1 MREIVVLGAGVVG
14 LTTALALA
22 EDGHQVTVVD
32 AAEGPGAGA
41 SSGNG
46 AQLSYLFTDAFSSPA
61 LLRKIP
67 SYLTRRDP
75 AVRIR
80 PTASWQFA
88 RWSCSFLANGSKRR
102 FERNTL
108 RLLDLALESRQRF
121 RSISSRLGFDHRMS
135 GKLTLY
141 ASQAG
146 LRDAE
151 QTISMKRS
159 AGVRQSLLSPR
170 EALEI
175 EPALAS
181 YAHPIAGALWSP
193 EDEAGD
199 CSLFCRGLRN
209 ILEEDYGVSFRFG
222 TRITDID
229 SDRGRLASIRTD
241 RGEIACRR
249 AVIALG
255 VDSRRIAARAGIAL
269 PIWPLQ
275 GYSMTIPALPDAP
288 HVSITDST
296 RKIVFCRLADRLRI
310 AGVADLGPLD
320 QRFDAQR
327 FSSFAQAAER
337 AFPAAGDYRAEVNAW
352 TGFRP
357 MTPDNQ
363 PIIGVTRLK
372 GLYVNCG
379 HGSLGWTLS
388 MGSAARLA
396 SQIREI
402 DTA

>member
-1 MREIVVLGAGVVG
+1 MGEIVVLGAGVIG

-22 EDGHQVTVVD
+22 QDGHQITVVD

-41 SSGNG
+41 SFGNG

-67 SYLTRRDP
+67 SYLTGRDP
-75 AVRIR
+75 AVSIR

-88 RWSCSFLANGSKRR
+88 RWSCSFLANGSKQG

-108 RLLDLALESRQRF
+108 RLLDLALESRERF
-121 RSISSRLGFDHRMS
+121 ASISSRLGFDHRMA

-141 ASQAG
+141 ASQAA

-151 QTISMKRS
+151 QTVMLKRS
-159 AGVRQSLLSPR
+159 AGVRQFILSPR
-170 EALEI
+170 EALEV
-175 EPALAS
+175 EPTLAG
-181 YAHPIAGALWSP
+181 YAYPIAGALWSP
-193 EDEAGD
+193 DDEVGD
-199 CSLFCRGLRN
+199 CGLFCKGLRN
-209 ILEEDYGVSFRFG
+209 ILEEDYGVSFLFG
-222 TRITDID
+222 TRITDVE

-241 RGEIACRR
+241 RGEIACRQ
-249 AVIALG
+249 AVISLG
-255 VDSRRIAARAGIAL
+255 VNSRRIAARAGISL

-275 GYSMTIPALPDAP
+275 GYSMTIPALPGAP
-288 HVSITDST
+288 GVSITDSA
-296 RKIVFCRLADRLRI
+296 RKIVFCRLNDRLRV
-310 AGVADLGPLD
+310 AGIADLGPFK
-320 QRFDAQR
+320 QRFDARR

-337 AFPAAGDYRAEVNAW
+337 AFPTAGDYRAEVNAW

-363 PIIGVTRLK
+363 PIIGMTRLK
-372 GLYVNCG
+372 GLYLNCG

-396 SQIREI
+396 RLIREI
-402 DTA
+402 DMA

>member
-1 MREIVVLGAGVVG
+1 MSEIIVLGAGVVG

-22 EDGHQVTVVD
+22 EDGHQITVVD
-32 AAEGPGAGA
+32 AAKSQGAGA
-41 SSGNG
+41 SLGNG
-46 AQLSYLFTDAFSSPA
+46 GQLSFLFTDAFSSPA
-61 LLRKIP
+61 MLRKIP
-67 SYLTRRDP
+67 SYLAGRDP

-88 RWSCSFLANGSKRR
+88 HWSWSFLANGSKQR

-108 RLLDLALESRQRF
+108 RLLDLALESRERF
-121 RSISSRLGFDHRMS
+121 ASISSRLGFDHRRA

-141 ASQAG
+141 PSLAA

-151 QTISMKRS
+151 QTVLMKRS
-159 AGVRQSLLSPR
+159 AGVRQTILSPR

-175 EPALAS
+175 EPALAG
-181 YAHPIAGALWSP
+181 YTYPIAGALWSP
-193 EDEAGD
+193 DDEAGD
-199 CSLFCRGLRN
+199 CSLFCNELRT
-209 ILEEDYGVSFRFG
+209 ILEEDYGVSFQFG
-222 TRITDID
+222 TKITNIE
-229 SDRGRLASIRTD
+229 SDRGRLTAIRTD
-241 RGEIACRR
+241 QGEIACHR
-249 AVIALG
+249 AVISLG
-255 VDSRRIAARAGIAL
+255 VSSRRIAASAGISL

-288 HVSITDST
+288 RVSITDSA

-310 AGVADLGPLD
+310 AGIADLGPPD

-327 FSSFAQAAER
+327 FSSFAKAAER
-337 AFPAAGDYRAEVNAW
+337 AFPIAGNYRAEVNAW

-363 PIIGVTRLK
+363 PIIGMTRLK
-372 GLYVNCG
+372 GLYLNCG

-396 SQIREI
+396 RIMGEI

>member
-1 MREIVVLGAGVVG
+1 VSEVVVLGAGVVG

-22 EDGHQVTVVD
+22 ENGHAVTVVD
-32 AAEGPGAGA
+32 AADGPGAGA
-41 SSGNG
+41 SFGNG
-46 AQLSYLFTDAFSSPA
+46 GQLSYLFTDAFSSPA
-61 LLRKIP
+61 MLRKIP
-67 SYLTRRDP
+67 SYLAGRDP

-88 RWSCSFLANGSKRR
+88 RWSWSFLANGSKQR

-108 RLLDLALESRQRF
+108 RLLDLALESREGF
-121 RSISSRLGFDHRMS
+121 SAISSRLGFDHRMA

-141 ASQAG
+141 ASLAA

-151 QTISMKRS
+151 QTVSMKRS
-159 AGVRQSLLSPR
+159 AGVRQTILSPR

-175 EPALAS
+175 EPALAG
-181 YAHPIAGALWSP
+181 YGHPIAGALWSP
-193 EDEAGD
+193 DDEAGD
-199 CSLFCRGLRN
+199 CGLFCNGLRN
-209 ILEEDYGVSFRFG
+209 ILEKDHGVSFRFG
-222 TRITDID
+222 TRITDIE
-229 SDRGRLASIRTD
+229 SDRGRLTAIRTD
-241 RGEIACRR
+241 RGDIACHR
-249 AVIALG
+249 AVISLG
-255 VDSRRIAARAGIAL
+255 VNSRRIAASTGISL
-269 PIWPLQ
+269 PIWSLQ

-288 HVSITDST
+288 RVSITDSA

-310 AGVADLGPLD
+310 AGIADLGPLS

-327 FSSFAQAAER
+327 FSSFAKAAER
-337 AFPAAGDYRAEVNAW
+337 AFPIAGNYRAEVNAW

-363 PIIGVTRLK
+363 PIIGMTRLK

-396 SQIREI
+396 RIMRET